1 MNQAFKYV
9 FLWFTGGIIYI
20 GMELA
25 FRSRSHWTMFLLGGI
40 CFVVLG
46 LINELIPWQMPLFQQ
61 MIIGMIII
69 TYFELLT
76 GCIVNIWLG
85 WGIWDYSH
93 MPGNIL
99 GQICPE
105 FSFLWFWISGAG
117 IVLDDWLRYWLFGE
131 YRPHYTFFKKSIIKK
146 V

>member
-9 FLWFTGGIIYI
+9 FLWLVGGFIYI

-25 FRSRSHWTMFLLGGI
+25 SRGRSHWTMFLLGGV
-40 CFVVLG
+40 CFVCLG
-46 LINELIPWQMPLFQQ
+46 LINELIPWEMPLFKQ
-61 MIIGMIII
+61 MLIGMIII

-93 MPGNIL
+93 MPGNFL
-99 GQICPE
+99 GQICPL
-105 FSFLWFWISGAG
+105 FTFLWFWISGAG
-117 IVLDDWLRYWLFGE
+117 IILDDWLRYWLFGE
-131 YRPHYTFFKKSIIKK
+131 ERPHYRLI
-146 V
+146 

>member
-117 IVLDDWLRYWLFGE
+117 IVLDDWLRYWLFRE
-131 YRPHYTFFKKSIIKK
+131 DRPHYTFFKKSIIKK